1 MADLMRAYDHT
12 FKLWI
17 NGQVDKAN
25 IKAMLLDATGTYN
38 AAHTTIDSVAGAVTG
53 GHRPK
58 EVYGNGWTE
67 GGEVLASV
75 AVTIWNTN
83 GYMIDAADTRKTAT
97 TGGIGPY
104 DHVLIYDATNNL
116 PLWHIVNE
124 VPGKT
129 AGAATDNVIV
139 YNAGGIQRGSIT

>member
-1 MADLMRAYDHT
+1 MADLMRAYNHT
-12 FKLWI
+12 FKLFM

-25 IKAMLLDATGTYN
+25 IKAMLLDATGAYN
-38 AAHTTIDSVAGAVTG
+38 AAHATVDAVAGAVSG
-53 GHRPK
+53 GHRPR

-67 GGEVLASV
+67 GGEVVTSV

-104 DHVLIYDATNNL
+104 DQVLLYDATNNL
-116 PLWHIVNE
+116 PLWHILNE

-129 AGAATDNVIV
+129 AGAATDNVVV
-139 YNAGGIQRGSIT
+139 YDAGGLMRGSIT